1 MQVQSLAVFR
11 QSLRAAHIKRL
22 EERTSDESCYGG
34 IAIKPEKF
42 PPGYTSAALT
52 WNYLGLV
59 LNTQMNGGFFA
70 CAQNPKT
77 FALEPAIGWCVTEGE
92 FTLAKSTTA
101 FYDSES
107 EEEES
112 EEEDDDE
119 KDDDEEDDDEE
130 DDDEEDGEAEEEKY
144 NKCGSFK
151 S

>member
-1 MQVQSLAVFR
+1 MQIQSLAAFR

-22 EERTSDESCYGG
+22 EERTSDESCYAG

-52 WNYLGLV
+52 WNYLGEV
-59 LNTQMNGGFFA
+59 LKTQMNGGFFA

-92 FTLAKSTTA
+92 FSLAKSTTA
-101 FYDSES
+101 FYDSGS

-112 EEEDDDE
+112 ETEECS
-119 KDDDEEDDDEE
+119 EEESEE
-130 DDDEEDGEAEEEKY
+130 EEDGEEDGEEEEKI
-144 NKCGSFK
+144 
-151 S
+151 